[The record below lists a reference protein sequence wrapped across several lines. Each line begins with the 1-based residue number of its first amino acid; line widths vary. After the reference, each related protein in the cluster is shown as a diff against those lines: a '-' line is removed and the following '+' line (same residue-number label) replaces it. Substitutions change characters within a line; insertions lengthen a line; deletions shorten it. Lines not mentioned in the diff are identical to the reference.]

1 MKTQVPRSVTEVY
14 VDFIRSPDA
23 ANLSGCITYGNLN
36 KLIVAKYPF
45 LEPVWQYVVSC
56 RVWVN
61 LKNLP
66 DTDSAYVAERRWL
79 EERIH
84 LTSWIEGPNGG
95 GTWTTRTPRNQLKQ
109 VPARATEIY
118 TAIVLNNELCGSLK
132 GLTFTELKDRIAS
145 FFPENELSVAN
156 LVSIRLWQKLKVFP
170 SRDAAYCAQF
180 KAETQVYGL
189 QAWFTQPEPSASMP
203 DKEKDK
209 DVRIDLRNIDYAD
222 LETRMMA
229 EPQVYQNQFLSE
241 LSDGHLD
248 KNRVFTAALV
258 ERFKTERPNHKLKG
272 LLISTPTGQDSWP
285 RFEPDSKEVLFPQP
299 PKKVITM
306 NVNKPYE
313 NISYVYGVEAAK
325 ASDAHLIDSIK
336 RVDTEINGLADLK
349 GTSKKVDA
357 MVKSLEG
364 DKAAIVAILD
374 SRP

>member
-1 MKTQVPRSVTEVY
+1 MKQTVPDFVTEVY
-14 VDFIRSPDA
+14 EDFIRSSA
-23 ANLSGCITYGNLN
+23 AENLSGCITYGNLN
-36 KLIVAKYPF
+36 KLIVAKYPS

-61 LKNLP
+61 LKSLP

-84 LTSWIEGPNGG
+84 LTSWIEGRDSG

-118 TAIVLNNELCGSLK
+118 TAIARNSYMCDSLK
-132 GLTFTELKDRIAS
+132 GLTFTGLKDRIAS
-145 FFPENELSVAN
+145 FCPKEDLPIAV
-156 LVSIRLWQKLKVFP
+156 LVSLRLWYKLKVF
-170 SRDAAYCAQF
+170 SNRDAAYCAQF
-180 KAETQVYGL
+180 KAENQVYDL
-189 QAWFTQPEPSASMP
+189 QSWFTQPEPSTPMP

-209 DVRIDLRNIDYAD
+209 DVRIDLRNISYAD
-222 LETRMMA
+222 LETR
-229 EPQVYQNQFLSE
+229 V
-241 LSDGHLD
+241 LSDSVFYHRDFIDALRMGFQEGQILA
-248 KNRVFTAALV
+248 KTIRVP
-258 ERFKTERPNHKLKG
+258 RS

-285 RFEPDSKEVLFPQP
+285 RFEPDPKEFFFLQL
-299 PKKVITM
+299 PKKVTNM
-306 NVNKPYE
+306 NANKPYE

-325 ASDAHLIDSIK
+325 ASDAHLIESIE
-336 RVDTEINGLADLK
+336 RVDTIINGLADLK

>member
-1 MKTQVPRSVTEVY
+1 MKQTVPDFVTKVY
-14 VDFIRSPDA
+14 EDFIRSSA
-23 ANLSGCITYGNLN
+23 AENLSGCIAYGNLD

-118 TAIVLNNELCGSLK
+118 TAIARNSYMCDSLQS
-132 GLTFTELKDRIAS
+132 LTFTELKDRIAY
-145 FFPENELSVAN
+145 FFGEKDSPVAG
-156 LVSIRLWQKLKVFP
+156 LVSLRLWYKLMAFP
-170 SRDAAYCAQF
+170 NQDAAYCAQL
-180 KAETQVYGL
+180 KAENQVYNL
-189 QAWFTQPEPSASMP
+189 QSWFTQPEPSAPMP
-203 DKEKDK
+203 DKDK
-209 DVRIDLRNIDYAD
+209 DVSIKLRNLDYTE
-222 LETRMMA
+222 LEARIMA
-229 EPQVYQNQFLSE
+229 ESQGYRKQFLSE
-241 LSDGHLD
+241 FSDDHLD
-248 KNRVFTAALV
+248 KNRLFPKELIDRLLTSTPRGPRSLLV
-258 ERFKTERPNHKLKG
+258 
-272 LLISTPTGQDSWP
+272 STPTIRDSWP
-285 RFEPDSKEVLFPQP
+285 RFEPDPKEVLFPQP

-313 NISYVYGVEAAK
+313 TISYVYGFETAT

-336 RVDTEINGLADLK
+336 RVDTEINRLTDLK

-357 MVKSLEG
+357 MIKSLEE
-364 DKAAIVAILD
+364 DKAAIVAVLD
-374 SRP
+374 SRL